1 MKTSVHIYR
10 PQDRLFEPF
19 ISHETDTPWEAVVK
33 DFAKHLTAKVVRTAL
48 GGDDIRVSIINPAMF
63 QVTTLTYKD
72 GVLTA
77 TGEGQDIVE
86 AMAR

>member
-19 ISHETDTPWEAVVK
+19 MSHETDTPWEAVVK
-33 DFAKHLTAKVVRTAL
+33 YFAQHLTAQVVRTAC
-48 GGDDIRVSIINPAMF
+48 GGDDIRISIINPAVF

-72 GVLTA
+72 GKVTA

>member
-19 ISHETDTPWEAVVK
+19 CSWESDKTWEEAV
-33 DFAKHLTAKVVRTAL
+33 KHIAHHLPSKIFRSSC
-48 GGDDIRVSIINPAMF
+48 GGDDIRVSIINPAVF

-86 AMAR
+86 AMAK